1 MQSLPTRPRLDLAA
15 IEAALRGVQ
24 REFPEINRL
33 LQCRRDTMDDS
44 IIDNMLAG
52 YAYVDDAITRGID
65 AFAMGNFKHF
75 LELNARVLCGTDPQQ
90 RADNATHLRLTE
102 EHFYDDTRGGI
113 RDIVEWYRLHRDES
127 VWRRAAG
134 VYIRVLS
141 EPQLFIEGNH
151 RTGALI
157 MSYILASECRPPFV
171 LTVENAQGYF
181 NPSTLITKTKKT
193 SLSMLYRMPT
203 IKKSFAAFLKR
214 QASNAF
220 LAIPKQEV
228 AGGVANQVHRVPG

>member
-1 MQSLPTRPRLDLAA
+1 MR
-15 IEAALRGVQ
+15 
-24 REFPEINRL
+24 
-33 LQCRRDTMDDS
+33 
-44 IIDNMLAG
+44 
-52 YAYVDDAITRGID
+52 
-65 AFAMGNFKHF
+65 
-75 LELNARVLCGTDPQQ
+75 
-90 RADNATHLRLTE
+90 
-102 EHFYDDTRGGI
+102 
-113 RDIVEWYRLHRDES
+113 EWYRLHRDES

-157 MSYILASECRPPFV
+157 MSYILASEYRPPFV

-193 SLSMLYRMPT
+193 SLSMLYRMPA
-203 IKKSFAAFLKR
+203 IKKNFAAFLKR